1 LLGKPEF
8 KFQIGKE
15 VAMSRSK
22 VVISDYVWKSVDVE
36 RSILGPDVD
45 LFPMHT
51 KTEQEF
57 LSEAADCDAL
67 LNTYAGPIT
76 AKAMSEMPKC
86 KIIARY
92 GIGVDTIDLDAATDA
107 GIIVTN
113 NPTYCVEEV
122 ADHTVA
128 LLIGGVRKTS
138 LLDRAVRAGRWD
150 VMEAAPIRR
159 LSTQTLGLVGFGNI
173 ARHVANRMA
182 AFGVTI
188 LWYDPFL
195 KEGDAN
201 APGFKVELNELLA
214 RADLISVHT
223 PLTAD
228 TKGLFGDDLF
238 RKMQPH
244 AYIVNCSRGA
254 VIDQDALARALDGKL
269 IGGAALDTTVPEP
282 LPIDHPLRNRE
293 NVVINPHA
301 AWYSIEAFAELQAGA
316 PGEVARVLSGQT
328 PIHVVNRKVLGR
340 SRAGL

>member
-1 LLGKPEF
+1 
-8 KFQIGKE
+8 
-15 VAMSRSK
+15 MSRSK
-22 VVISDYVWKSVDVE
+22 VVISDYVWDSVDVE
-36 RSILGPDVD
+36 RNILGPDVE
-45 LFPMHT
+45 LHPLKT
-51 KTEQEF
+51 KTEDEF
-57 LSEAADCDAL
+57 LEEASDCDAL

-76 AKAMSEMPKC
+76 ARAMARMTKC

-92 GIGVDTIDLDAATDA
+92 GIGVDTIDLNAATEA

-128 LLIGGVRKTS
+128 LLIGGTRKTV

-150 VMEAAPIRR
+150 VMEAAPVRR

-195 KEGDAN
+195 KAEEAR
-201 APGFKVELNELLA
+201 APGKKVELDELLA
-214 RADLISVHT
+214 QSDLISIHT
-223 PLTAD
+223 PLTAE
-228 TKGLFGDDLF
+228 TKGLFGDELF
-238 RKMQPH
+238 SKMRPH
-244 AYIVNCSRGA
+244 AYLVDCSRGA
-254 VIDQDALARALDGKL
+254 VIDQDSLVRALDGKI

-282 LPIDHPLRNRE
+282 LPNDHALRNRD

-316 PGEVARVLSGQT
+316 PGEVARVLRGEV
-328 PIHVVNRKVLGR
+328 PLHVVNRKVLGR

>member
-1 LLGKPEF
+1 
-8 KFQIGKE
+8 
-15 VAMSRSK
+15 MSRSK
-22 VVISDYVWKSVDVE
+22 VVISDYVWDSVDVE
-36 RSILGPDVD
+36 RDILGSDVD
-45 LFPMHT
+45 LHPLKT
-51 KTEQEF
+51 KTEDEF
-57 LSEAADCDAL
+57 LEDASDCDAL

-76 AKAMSEMPKC
+76 AKSMTRMAKC

-92 GIGVDTIDLDAATDA
+92 GIGVDTIDLDAATEA

-128 LLIGGVRKTS
+128 LLIGGTRKTG
-138 LLDRAVRAGRWD
+138 LLDRAVRKRRWD
-150 VMEAAPIRR
+150 VMEAAPVRR

-173 ARHVANRMA
+173 ARHVATRMA

-195 KEGDAN
+195 KAEEAR
-201 APGFKVELNELLA
+201 APGKKVELDELLA
-214 RADLISVHT
+214 QSDLISVHT
-223 PLTAD
+223 PLTPE
-228 TKGLFGDDLF
+228 TKGLFGDELF
-238 RKMQPH
+238 SKMRSH
-244 AYIVNCSRGA
+244 AYLVNCSRGA
-254 VIDQDALARALDGKL
+254 VIDQDALVRALDGKI

-282 LPIDHPLRNRE
+282 LPNDHALRNRD

-316 PGEVARVLSGQT
+316 PGEVARVLRGEV
-328 PIHVVNRKVLGR
+328 PLHVVNRKVLGR

>member
-1 LLGKPEF
+1 
-8 KFQIGKE
+8 
-15 VAMSRSK
+15 MSRSK
-22 VVISDYVWKSVDVE
+22 VVISDYVWDSVDVE
-36 RSILGPDVD
+36 RNILGPDVE
-45 LFPMHT
+45 LHPLKT
-51 KTEQEF
+51 KTEDEF
-57 LSEAADCDAL
+57 LEEASDCDAL

-76 AKAMSEMPKC
+76 ARAMARMTKC

-92 GIGVDTIDLDAATDA
+92 GIGVDTIDLNAATEA

-128 LLIGGVRKTS
+128 LLIGGTRKTV

-150 VMEAAPIRR
+150 VMEAAPVRR

-195 KEGDAN
+195 KAEEAR
-201 APGFKVELNELLA
+201 APGKKVELDELLA
-214 RADLISVHT
+214 QSDLISIHT
-223 PLTAD
+223 PLTAE
-228 TKGLFGDDLF
+228 TKGLFGDELF
-238 RKMQPH
+238 SKMRPH
-244 AYIVNCSRGA
+244 AYLVNCSRGA
-254 VIDQDALARALDGKL
+254 VIDQDALVRALDGKI

-282 LPIDHPLRNRE
+282 LPNDHALRNRE

-316 PGEVARVLSGQT
+316 PGEVARVLRGEV
-328 PIHVVNRKVLGR
+328 PLHVVNRKVLGR

>member
-1 LLGKPEF
+1 
-8 KFQIGKE
+8 
-15 VAMSRSK
+15 MSRSK
-22 VVISDYVWKSVDVE
+22 VVISDYVWDSVDVE
-36 RSILGPDVD
+36 RNILGSDVD
-45 LFPMHT
+45 LYPLKT
-51 KTEQEF
+51 KTEEEF
-57 LSEAADCDAL
+57 LGEASDCDAL

-76 AKAMSEMPKC
+76 AKAMARMTKC

-92 GIGVDTIDLDAATDA
+92 GIGVDTIDLDAATEA

-128 LLIGGVRKTS
+128 LLIGGTRKTG

-150 VMEAAPIRR
+150 VMEAAPVRR

-182 AFGVTI
+182 AFGITI

-195 KEGDAN
+195 KAEEAR
-201 APGFKVELNELLA
+201 APGKKVELDELLA
-214 RADLISVHT
+214 QSDLISIHT
-223 PLTAD
+223 PLTAE
-228 TKGLFGDDLF
+228 TKGLFGDELF
-238 RKMQPH
+238 SKMRPH
-244 AYIVNCSRGA
+244 AYLVNCSRGA
-254 VIDQDALARALDGKL
+254 VIDQDSLVRALDGKI

-282 LPIDHPLRNRE
+282 LPNDHALRNRD

-316 PGEVARVLSGQT
+316 PGEVARVLRGEV
-328 PIHVVNRKVLGR
+328 PLHVVNRKVLGR

>member
-1 LLGKPEF
+1 MG
-8 KFQIGKE
+8 
-15 VAMSRSK
+15 RSK
-22 VVISDYVWKSVDVE
+22 VVISDYVWDSVDVE
-36 RSILGPDVD
+36 RSILGSDVD
-45 LFPMHT
+45 LYPLRT
-51 KTEQEF
+51 KTEDEF
-57 LSEAADCDAL
+57 LEEASDCDAL

-76 AKAMSEMPKC
+76 ALSMTRMTKC

-92 GIGVDTIDLDAATDA
+92 GIGVDTIDLDAATEA

-128 LLIGGVRKTS
+128 LLISGTRKTG

-150 VMEAAPIRR
+150 VMEAAPVRR

-173 ARHVANRMA
+173 SRHVANRMA

-195 KEGDAN
+195 KAEEAR
-201 APGFKVELNELLA
+201 APGKKVGLDELLA
-214 RADLISVHT
+214 QSDLISIHT
-223 PLTAD
+223 PLTAE
-228 TKGLFGDDLF
+228 TKGLFGDELF
-238 RKMQPH
+238 SKMRPH
-244 AYIVNCSRGA
+244 AYLVNCSRGA
-254 VIDQDALARALDGKL
+254 VIDQDALVRALDGKI

-282 LPIDHPLRNRE
+282 LPNDHPLRNRD

-301 AWYSIEAFAELQAGA
+301 AWYSIAAFAELQAGA
-316 PGEVARVLSGQT
+316 PGEVARVLRGEV
-328 PIHVVNRKVLGR
+328 PLHVVNRKVLGR